1 MKRRILSAAFM
12 VVLLASQI
20 KAEEQRQVI
29 VSATPASIVIPSPL
43 PFSTQSVATTPTL
56 TRTPTPQG
64 AVLLEAYTEANVRG
78 QPDPEAELLGTI
90 RAGDAYPIIGRYF
103 RWYQF
108 QYEQSASGTGWVFDE
123 LVQIIGD
130 EAAVRDL
137 TAQEV
142 PTVDV
147 VAQAATETQQ
157 IVTQTPGGILTQTAS
172 SQIVPLPVQGAEG
185 QLPSA
190 NSDTEGEIAE
200 DILPT
205 FTYPPNVAPVPPD
218 NAFKNSA
225 GVNLT
230 TSQAVENPPRI
241 SVSEG
246 VPPIAPIV
254 LLGGF
259 GLLGLF
265 ITSRRK

>member
-1 MKRRILSAAFM
+1 M
-12 VVLLASQI
+12 VVLFASQI
-20 KAEEQRQVI
+20 KAEEQRQVV

-43 PFSTQSVATTPTL
+43 PFSTQSVVTTPTL

-78 QPDPEAELLGTI
+78 QPDPEAELLGSI
-90 RAGDAYPIIGRYF
+90 RAGDVYPIIGRYF

-108 QYEQSASGTGWVFDE
+108 QYEQSGSGTGWVFDE

-130 EAAVRDL
+130 EATIRDL

-157 IVTQTPGGILTQTAS
+157 VVTQTPGGILTQTAS
-172 SQIVPLPVQGAEG
+172 SQVVQLPVQGASG
-185 QLPSA
+185 Q
-190 NSDTEGEIAE
+190 IAE
-200 DILPT
+200 ATSEVAGAGEGILPT
-205 FTYPPNVAPVPPD
+205 FTYPPSVALVPPE
-218 NAFKNSA
+218 NAFKSTT
-225 GVNLT
+225 GVNVTPSPLP
-230 TSQAVENPPRI
+230 ENTPRI